1 MNQLQLPLQLPQPRQ
16 PLTDRQ
22 MWHRLSANVAE
33 NGLSQGATDAGSI
46 APRHADKKRTGNGK
60 RYSSMVTVTIVMLA
74 LLLIGCAEGDAQ
86 GLTFD
91 DLFPPLTATPGATAA
106 PAESPTMTPTAE
118 PTNTPPTAQ
127 PTATAPIVTVTD
139 VTTQVHADGQ
149 QYRIVNGDNLWR
161 IARSALR
168 NSGAVWNNSAVGRY
182 VAHII
187 QGNPAVQNNPNLIH
201 PNQIVLLP
209 EVTQ

>member
-1 MNQLQLPLQLPQPRQ
+1 MNRHNQK
-16 PLTDRQ
+16 TAHTAQ
-22 MWHRLSANVAE
+22 MWPLSVANAAE
-33 NGLSQGATDAGSI
+33 NAYRPAATRPANTAID
-46 APRHADKKRTGNGK
+46 HANKKRTV
-60 RYSSMVTVTIVMLA
+60 SASVTPRDASGSITAA
-74 LLLIGCAEGDAQ
+74 LLLILALFLVSCAEGDAQ

-91 DLFPPLTATPGATAA
+91 DLFPPLTATAA
-106 PAESPTMTPTAE
+106 PTESPTMTPTAE

-139 VTTQVHADGQ
+139 VDSQVNADGQ

-182 VAHII
+182 VARII
-187 QGNPAVQNNPNLIH
+187 GDNPAVQNNPNLIH

-209 EVTQ
+209 QVQQ